1 MGEPLA
7 PKLRLLIALSVAA
20 SMWLVGLTAW
30 LLTGEPA
37 PLIFFGYL
45 GTALAPALAY
55 YLGLPSHRR
64 VKGRRAIVVA
74 LGVGMFGAALGRALY
89 QQSIVQVE
97 GLFFELLAGV
107 FGAALLHFLLAK
119 LVGPLF
125 FGRVYC
131 GWACWTAM
139 VLDLLPYRISKG
151 RRGGLWRWLPCVHL
165 AASLALVALLVL
177 GFGYRPGPVGAL
189 AWFLGGTALYYAL
202 GVGLAVA
209 LKDNR
214 AFCKY
219 ACPAGLLAKP
229 AARFS
234 LLKIAGDPAK
244 CNGHAECVAV
254 CPMDIRIIDYTRLHL
269 RVLSSDCILCQ
280 SCLNVCP
287 EGGLSLN
294 LGVETHGIE
303 LLRPLQKA
311 EGRRP
316 NAALSEKVH

>member
-1 MGEPLA
+1 MGEALA
-7 PKLRLLIALSVAA
+7 PRMRLLVAASVAA
-20 SMWLVGLTAW
+20 SMWAVGVAAW
-30 LLTGEPA
+30 RLTGEIA

-64 VKGRRAIVVA
+64 IRGRSAIAVV
-74 LGVGMFGAALGRALY
+74 LGVGMFGAAVGRAVL
-89 QQSIVQVE
+89 QQSMVQVE
-97 GLFFELLAGV
+97 GLVFELLAGV
-107 FGAALLHFLLAK
+107 FGAAVLHFLIAK
-119 LVGPLF
+119 LVGPLI

-139 VLDLLPYRISKG
+139 LLDLLPYRVSKG
-151 RRGGLWRWLPCVHL
+151 RRRGLWRWLPYAHL
-165 AASLALVALLVL
+165 AASVALVGLLVL
-177 GFGYRPGPVGAL
+177 GFGYVPGPAGAL
-189 AWFLGGTALYYAL
+189 AWFLGGTALYYAV
-202 GVGLAVA
+202 GVGLAIG

-229 AARFS
+229 AARYS
-234 LLKIAGDPAK
+234 LLKISGDPAK

-269 RVLSSDCILCQ
+269 RVLSTDCILCQ

-287 EGGLSLN
+287 EGGLSLS
-294 LGVETHGIE
+294 LGLEAHGVE
-303 LLRPLQKA
+303 LLR
-311 EGRRP
+311 ERVDSR
-316 NAALSEKVH
+316 

>member
-1 MGEPLA
+1 MSDPLA
-7 PKLRLLIALSVAA
+7 PRLRLLVALSVAA
-20 SMWLVGLTAW
+20 AMWAIGLASW
-30 LLTGEPA
+30 WLTGEIA
-37 PLIFFGYL
+37 PLVFFGYL

-55 YLGLPSHRR
+55 YLGLPSARR
-64 VKGRRAIVVA
+64 VKGRRAIMVA
-74 LGVGMFGAALGRALY
+74 LGVGMFGAALARAFF

-107 FGAALLHFLLAK
+107 FGAAVLHFLLAK

-131 GWACWTAM
+131 GWACWTGM

-151 RRGGLWRWLPCVHL
+151 RRGGLWRRLPYASL
-165 AASLALVALLVL
+165 AASLTLVAALVL

-189 AWFLGGTALYYAL
+189 VWFLGGTALYYAL

-219 ACPAGLLAKP
+219 ACAAGLLAKP

-234 LLKIAGDPAK
+234 LVKIAGDPAK

-269 RVLSSDCILCQ
+269 RVLSTDCILCQ

-287 EGGLSLN
+287 EGGLSLS

-303 LLRPLQKA
+303 LLRQLQNSGSGSQK
-311 EGRRP
+311 G
-316 NAALSEKVH
+316 S

>member
-7 PKLRLLIALSVAA
+7 PRLRLLVAVSIAA
-20 SMWLVGLTAW
+20 SMWAVALAAW
-30 LLTGEPA
+30 ALTGELG

-45 GTALAPALAY
+45 GTALAPALGY

-64 VKGRRAIVVA
+64 IRGRRAITVA
-74 LGVGMFGAALGRALY
+74 LGMGMLGAALGRVVY
-89 QQSIVQVE
+89 QGSMVQVE
-97 GLFFELLAGV
+97 GLVFELLAGV
-107 FGAALLHFLLAK
+107 FGAAVLHFLIAK
-119 LVGPLF
+119 LVGPLV

-139 VLDLLPYRISKG
+139 ALDLLPYRVSKG
-151 RRGGLWRWLPCVHL
+151 RRRGLWRWLPYAHL
-165 AASLALVALLVL
+165 AASVALVGILVL
-177 GFGYRPGPVGAL
+177 GFRYAPGPAGAV
-189 AWFLGGTALYYAL
+189 AWFLGGTALYYVI

-229 AARFS
+229 AARYS
-234 LLKIAGDPAK
+234 LLKISGDPAK

-287 EGGLSLN
+287 EGGLSLS
-294 LGVETHGIE
+294 LGVEAHGVE
-303 LLRPLQKA
+303 LLREQS
-311 EGRRP
+311 RRP
-316 NAALSEKVH
+316 